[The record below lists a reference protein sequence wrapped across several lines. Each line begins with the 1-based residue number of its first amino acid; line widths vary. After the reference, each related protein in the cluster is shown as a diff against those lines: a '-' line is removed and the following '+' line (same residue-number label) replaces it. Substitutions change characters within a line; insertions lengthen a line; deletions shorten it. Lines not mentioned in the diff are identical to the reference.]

1 MRRLLVIAAVLT
13 STLVPAP
20 ATAAAPTPCKAADLR
35 YPFQPGGP
43 KTFGVLRL
51 TITRGTC
58 ATARHVAKAWGK
70 AFEANVAGGSVKRPR
85 RAAGFTFT
93 ELEVTQPQEYRL
105 RGRRGTTS
113 IRFDYRVPNG

>member
-51 TITRGTC
+51 TIARAPAPPLVTSRRPGQGVRG
-58 ATARHVAKAWGK
+58 
-70 AFEANVAGGSVKRPR
+70 ER
-85 RAAGFTFT
+85 R
-93 ELEVTQPQEYRL
+93 
-105 RGRRGTTS
+105 RR
-113 IRFDYRVPNG
+113 